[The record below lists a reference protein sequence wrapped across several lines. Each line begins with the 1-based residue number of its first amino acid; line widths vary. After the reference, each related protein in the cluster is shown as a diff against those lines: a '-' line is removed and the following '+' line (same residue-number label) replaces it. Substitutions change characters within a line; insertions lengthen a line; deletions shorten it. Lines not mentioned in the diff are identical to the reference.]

1 MTKEQYQRA
10 CEIDARL
17 QQLKQ
22 VKEAIHGTATHRLMY
37 VYNRNVDS
45 DNYTP
50 CANYIMSYIGNLLD
64 THDKMIRAEIENEI
78 AALEQ
83 EIEAL

>member
-10 CEIDARL
+10 CEINERL

-37 VYNRNVDS
+37 VYNRNINRD
-45 DNYTP
+45 DYTP
-50 CANYIMSYIGNLLD
+50 CANYIMHYISNLLD

-78 AALEQ
+78 ASLEQ